1 MGAHSVVSKEKEEEK
16 GECDAI
22 PVTKGRKRE
31 RERERERMGKRTQHD
46 TATSS
51 AASQRPPDVI

>member
-1 MGAHSVVSKEKEEEK
+1 VGAHSVVSKEKEEEK

-31 RERERERMGKRTQHD
+31 RERMGKRTQHD